1 MAYKSVQQSR
11 QQVLRAYCPNINTV
25 DLLSKIIQK
34 ILYFYFR
41 EKTGGITFGDFMEF
55 LSVITKGTSQDK
67 LLWAFTF
74 YDQDKGLC
82 DS

>member
-1 MAYKSVQQSR
+1 MVLQSR
-11 QQVLRAYCPNINTV
+11 QHALRAYCPNIHT
-25 DLLSKIIQK
+25 LALSSKMIQK

>member
-1 MAYKSVQQSR
+1 MTYKLVQQSR
-11 QQVLRAYCPNINTV
+11 QELTVLTYLHTV
-25 DLLSKIIQK
+25 AVLFKMIQK

-74 YDQDKGLC
+74 YDQDKGA
-82 DS
+82 